1 MLVIQP
7 HLRKKDSVP
16 SPRIRH
22 VVSPVPDV
30 SHDEPMSYPP
40 PLYTGDGGE
49 ANATLRVHTTAPDLD
64 LAANGAAHYLA
75 TGATTGGKFGLYKW
89 QMGADPTGPAPHFH
103 RSITESFYVLDGEVR
118 LYDGAQWITG
128 TAGDFLHVPEGGIHG
143 FRNES
148 GAPAS
153 MLILFTPGAPRE
165 DYFET
170 LADQARTKA
179 MTAEDWTEFFLRH
192 DTFWT

>member
-1 MLVIQP
+1 MMEL
-7 HLRKKDSVP
+7 
-16 SPRIRH
+16 
-22 VVSPVPDV
+22 
-30 SHDEPMSYPP
+30 MSYPP

-49 ANATLRVHTTAPDLD
+49 PSATLRPRTAAPDLD
-64 LAANGAAHYLA
+64 LAANGA
-75 TGATTGGKFGLYKW
+75 GTGGTFGLYRW
-89 QMGADPTGPAPHFH
+89 QMGAEPTGPAPHFH

-118 LYDGAQWITG
+118 LYDGTQWVTG
-128 TAGDFLHVPEGGIHG
+128 TAGDFLHVPEGGVHA
-143 FRNES
+143 FRNDS

-170 LADQARTKA
+170 LADPERTRA